1 MSQGG
6 KYCDRVQSAQHSND
20 RDFTSVY
27 CLSRV
32 KFLQTLIRLAL
43 LNNRVTLGNSTLMI
57 LEDSPREKLLLESG
71 THASSNTVASSCS

>member
-1 MSQGG
+1 MSQAG

-32 KFLQTLIRLAL
+32 KVLQTLRRLAL
-43 LNNRVTLGNSTLMI
+43 LNNQVALGNITLVI
-57 LEDSPREKLLLESG
+57 LEDGPCEKLLQETG
-71 THASSNTVASSCS
+71 THCDTVVSSCS

>member
-32 KFLQTLIRLAL
+32 KVLQTLRRLAL
-43 LNNRVTLGNSTLMI
+43 LNNQVALGNITLVI
-57 LEDSPREKLLLESG
+57 LEDGPCEKLLQDTG
-71 THASSNTVASSCS
+71 THYNRVASSCS